1 MKFKFAICFRTSEH
15 SMAIWVTEEAES
27 AREAVDAVK
36 KEFTVYE
43 IVGVY
48 KEQQEWKWE

>member
-27 AREAVDAVK
+27 AREAVENVMQEFAVS
-36 KEFTVYE
+36 E

-48 KEQQEWKWE
+48 KEQQEWKWK

>member
-15 SMAIWVTEEAES
+15 NMAIWVTEEAES
-27 AREAVDAVK
+27 AREAVESVMR
-36 KEFTVYE
+36 EFTISE

-48 KEQQEWKWE
+48 KGQQRWKWA

>member
-1 MKFKFAICFRTSEH
+1 MKFKFAICFRTSAH
-15 SMAIWVTEEAES
+15 SMAIWVIEEAES
-27 AREAVDAVK
+27 AREAAEIVK
-36 KEFTVYE
+36 HEFTVSE